1 MLFPLKL
8 QRDNRK
14 KALAVAPAEGKP
26 EKSSI
31 FHRNCGDGTTTYYN
45 RAFLFGSVLYMV
57 VLLHQYTE
65 LYAFYPF
72 FRWRAL

>member
-14 KALAVAPAEGKP
+14 KALAVAPAEGKTG
-26 EKSSI
+26 KKLYSSPY
-31 FHRNCGDGTTTYYN
+31 CGDGTTTYYN